1 MAGGVLVVVA
11 WLAGRPAQWL
21 RPSHVDEHGGRQRL
35 GAWEKTGRTPGARQ
49 PHPVEPVSWEPGDVA
64 DVARPE
70 RWDGLAVAAGG
81 AVAGPE
87 QDDGAVHRVEH
98 PPAGLVQ

>member
-1 MAGGVLVVVA
+1 MYSVVVLGEDGTDTRCA
-11 WLAGRPAQWL
+11 AASP
-21 RPSHVDEHGGRQRL
+21 GGACEL
-35 GAWEKTGRTPGARQ
+35 GAWRR
-49 PHPVEPVSWEPGDVA
+49 GDVA